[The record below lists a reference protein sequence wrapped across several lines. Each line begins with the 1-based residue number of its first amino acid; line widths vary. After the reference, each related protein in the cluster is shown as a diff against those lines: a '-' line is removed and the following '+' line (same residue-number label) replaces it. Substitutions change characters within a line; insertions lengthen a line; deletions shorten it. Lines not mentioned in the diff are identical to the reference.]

1 MSANSNKIREDY
13 KKLLSKK
20 TKLSQIELDDLAFNG
35 FTRL

>member
-20 TKLSQIELDDLAFNG
+20 TKLSQIELDDL
-35 FTRL
+35 